1 MTHFLQ
7 SILSTKDNDPLF
19 STGLVQ
25 LEKTSG
31 NGGIDTRLI
40 ADILEK
46 AHVVMRQLGLDT
58 NDTTAR
64 ELYQALIASV
74 KYGTCENIL
83 LDSDYVLIPVEG
95 KVISLNLIDVIDNA
109 HHELNFSQQISSH
122 GRRSLRGELIDRYL
136 CHDRTDEVTTN
147 EIASSMGMINDRDT
161 WFDSWYTKYKYQ
173 RKQIDK
179 NSKEPNV

>member
-7 SILSTKDNDPLF
+7 SVLSTKDDDPLF
-19 STGLVQ
+19 SAGLVQ

-31 NGGIDTRLI
+31 NSGIDTRLI

-46 AHVVMRQLGLDT
+46 AHIVMRQLGLDT
-58 NDTTAR
+58 KDTTAH

-74 KYGTCENIL
+74 KFGTFENIL
-83 LDSDYVLIPVEG
+83 LDSDYVLLPVEG
-95 KVISLNLIDVIDNA
+95 KIISLNLIDVIDNA
-109 HHELNFSQQISSH
+109 HHELDFDQQISSH

-136 CHDRTDEVTTN
+136 CHDRTDEATTN
-147 EIASSMGMINDRDT
+147 EIALSMGMINDRDT
-161 WFDSWYTKYKYQ
+161 WFGSWYTKYKYQ

-179 NSKEPNV
+179 NSKEQNI